1 MYNAAFENLICSDQ
15 EDKVITYGVSGIDVP
30 GIEGDRAFM

>member
-15 EDKVITYGVSGIDVP
+15 ENKIITYGVSGTHVP
-30 GIEGDRAFM
+30 GIEGDRTFM